1 MQSVARDTKQ
11 VHHRVRNAT
20 RRRIILFVGV
30 ANGGRNIWQFPMEF
44 HSNHNNNHRIVMNLF
59 KEV

>member
-11 VHHRVRNAT
+11 VHQKCNTTTNHFICTA
-20 RRRIILFVGV
+20 GV